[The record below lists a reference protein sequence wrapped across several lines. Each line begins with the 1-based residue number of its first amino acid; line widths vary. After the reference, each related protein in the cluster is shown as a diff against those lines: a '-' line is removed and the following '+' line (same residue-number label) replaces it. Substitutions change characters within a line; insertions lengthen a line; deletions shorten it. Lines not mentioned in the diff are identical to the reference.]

1 MGLSDTDGQNGGPNQ
16 PDKQKKM
23 AVAID
28 VAVPNDS
35 NIRNTRNLRNSKGS
49 EKGGKMWRVKVT
61 VAQQLWETNFRN
73 RKSK

>member
-1 MGLSDTDGQNGGPNQ
+1 
-16 PDKQKKM
+16 M
-23 AVAID
+23 AIVID

-61 VAQQLWETNFRN
+61 VAQQLWET
-73 RKSK
+73 